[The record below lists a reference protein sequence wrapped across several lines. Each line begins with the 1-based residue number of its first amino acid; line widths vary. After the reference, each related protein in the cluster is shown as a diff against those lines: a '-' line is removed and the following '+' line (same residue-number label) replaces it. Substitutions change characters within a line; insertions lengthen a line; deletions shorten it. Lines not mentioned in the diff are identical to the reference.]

1 MDMKE
6 FRRRKVSFIQELA
19 AHKDSLEE
27 HKYKKKEQDLK
38 DKEVEKILFDP
49 YLIIAK
55 NKKNNNKMITSF
67 FK

>member
-19 AHKDSLEE
+19 ALKDSLEE
-27 HKYKKKEQDLK
+27 SKYKKKEQDLK

-49 YLIIAK
+49 YLIIDK

>member
-6 FRRRKVSFIQELA
+6 FRRRKLSFLQELDA
-19 AHKDSLEE
+19 LRDSMEE
-27 HKYKKKEQDLK
+27 SKYKKKEQDLK

>member
-1 MDMKE
+1 MKE
-6 FRRRKVSFIQELA
+6 FKRRKQSFINELDTL
-19 AHKDSLEE
+19 KDNMEE

-38 DKEVEKILFDP
+38 DKEVEKILFEP
-49 YLIIAK
+49 YLVIER

>member
-1 MDMKE
+1 MA
-6 FRRRKVSFIQELA
+6 KVIQERDNAL
-19 AHKDSLEE
+19 
-27 HKYKKKEQDLK
+27 KKKEQDLK